1 MNLLSNAIKFTPKGF
16 VRVILANEIP
26 FVASES
32 TAASQTTSEKQI
44 MVRLHVEDTGIG
56 IKQSDQKKLLLG
68 TMFTKLE
75 DGNAVNVYGCGLGL
89 SICKRL
95 IGLMGGEIH
104 LRSQKGKGSTF
115 EMCFKARKPGPAKEK
130 GSKQASQEEAA
141 AQQQKLLSKEKGVAR
156 LRGMRV
162 LLAEDTPF
170 NGEIMMHNLQTA
182 GMVAEWAKDG
192 VQAVAFFKRACAEKK
207 PFNIVLMD
215 CLMPNMSGTQASSAI
230 RDFEAGNALSRTPIV
245 AITGYNP
252 SDDFNAEV
260 KQAGMDG
267 KLLKPFS
274 CDQLLNT
281 VVSYTTKKVSPEFQE
296 ISALSPS
303 TSMMVLSPTTH
314 LRSLRDRRTA
324 PANLHG
330 RFQFDADGLAAD
342 TGIQSGSKS
351 KTVRKQSSLIPAA
364 VQSRAAL
371 ALASVTSISTSPSS
385 SNRRAN
391 PHSTPA
397 QVASTRS
404 QKQSM
409 STSRAAAPAT
419 SQITAAFGDMPFE
432 PGNAAEFQPL
442 VRMFASDPDRMPQ
455 LMHRLKVAFDAKNA
469 ADLQMAAGCLV
480 SATLYLHA
488 DLQMAAG
495 RVVSAL
501 QGNDTSFSEFRLRM
515 MSRYMGQLE
524 DEVGRTTAKIMANT
538 ISGPGELTAA
548 DMDAKWQ
555 TSLPLPS
562 GRTVVLGESDL
573 FTRDM
578 IGTMLRSIISSL
590 GRSIPPLELVWAN
603 DEDEVVKKVLE
614 ARLQPLLVIMD
625 VAILSQ
631 SGGGVGGIDACKN
644 IRRYGY
650 LHARCCF
657 PMQLTNS
664 ALPSPLR
671 TLLPADQVGAH
682 GGQGISFNC
691 RDLDFSAKGG
701 LHCRRHGRFYAEA
714 CEASGAAAL
723 AS

>member
-16 VRVILANEIP
+16 VRVILDAEIP
-26 FVASES
+26 FVAPES
-32 TAASQTTSEKQI
+32 TSASQTSEKQI

-56 IKQSDQKKLLLG
+56 IKQSDQKKLF

-95 IGLMGGEIH
+95 IGLMGGEIN

-115 EMCFKARKPGPAKEK
+115 EMCFKARKAGPAKEK
-130 GSKQASQEEAA
+130 GSTQASQEEAA
-141 AQQQKLLSKEKGVAR
+141 AQQRSKEKGVAR

-182 GMVAEWAKDG
+182 GMVAEWAEDG

-215 CLMPNMSGTQASSAI
+215 CLMPNMSGPQASTAI

-245 AITGYNP
+245 AITGF
-252 SDDFNAEV
+252 SASEDFNLEV

-314 LRSLRDRRTA
+314 LRSIRDRRTA
-324 PANLHG
+324 PANG
-330 RFQFDADGLAAD
+330 RFQFDADGLAAEM
-342 TGIQSGSKS
+342 GMQSGSKS

-404 QKQSM
+404 QQQSL
-409 STSRAAAPAT
+409 STSRAAAPAAT
-419 SQITAAFGDMPFE
+419 SQITAALGEIPFE
-432 PGNAAEFQPL
+432 PGNASEFQPL

-469 ADLQMAAGCLV
+469 ADLQVAAGCLV

-524 DEVGRTTAKIMANT
+524 DEANRTTANIMANT

-578 IGTMLRSIISSL
+578 IGTMLRGIISSL
-590 GRSIPPLELVWAN
+590 GRSIPPLELVWAK
-603 DEDEVVKKVLE
+603 DGDEVVQKVLE

-644 IRRYGY
+644 IRRSE
-650 LHARCCF
+650 L
-657 PMQLTNS
+657 MEDKTS
-664 ALPSPLR
+664 VSI
-671 TLLPADQVGAH
+671 V
-682 GGQGISFNC
+682 GIST
-691 RDLDFSAKGG
+691 SAQKEVCFAGG
-701 LHCRRHGRFYAEA
+701 MDGFMRKPVKQPELRRLLVDTLSLNTDAD
-714 CEASGAAAL
+714 AAADGVDDV
-723 AS
+723 